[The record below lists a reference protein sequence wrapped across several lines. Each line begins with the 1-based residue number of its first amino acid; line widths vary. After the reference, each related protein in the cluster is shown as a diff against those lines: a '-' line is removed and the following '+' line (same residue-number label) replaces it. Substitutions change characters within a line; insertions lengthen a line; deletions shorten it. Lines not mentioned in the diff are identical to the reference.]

1 MGVSNKID
9 EETQK
14 VIIPF
19 QGKFSLEG
27 SDGDVHEILRTQMG
41 GKSYLKLNESG
52 SICMIPGEN
61 PDVGM
66 LCGTN
71 VYAIG
76 TGEKRFLVDAC
87 VNNHKKFIDNVNSFL
102 DQEKCYF
109 EAIFVTHAHHDHMD
123 GA

>member
-1 MGVSNKID
+1 MGHDNEVD
-9 EETQK
+9 EKEKK

-19 QGKFSLEG
+19 QGKFSLDKSEG
-27 SDGDVHEILRTQMG
+27 SVHEILRKQMD
-41 GKSYLKLNESG
+41 GKSYLKLNETG

-76 TGEKRFLVDAC
+76 TGQKRYLVDAC
-87 VNNHKKFIDNVNSFL
+87 VNNHKKFIDNIKSFL
-102 DQEKCYF
+102 D
-109 EAIFVTHAHHDHMD
+109 
-123 GA
+123 